1 MNEQKRAAPLARM
14 LRRTSATTLAGENTV
29 EGASRG
35 GSGGGTASK
44 RGSADS
50 SSLAARTAEAR
61 RGDKE
66 YWQALVRLFPARK
79 MRVLRTLETGLTKYH
94 GVLLRRKELLDDV
107 DALTKQNAELKDL
120 LKQYLG
126 APINEDLII
135 PPTQMQLYTTS
146 GN

>member
-1 MNEQKRAAPLARM
+1 M
-14 LRRTSATTLAGENTV
+14 LRRSSAATLAGENTS

-35 GSGGGTASK
+35 GSGGGTSGK
-44 RGSADS
+44 RGGADS
-50 SSLAARTAEAR
+50 STLADRTAEAR
-61 RGDKE
+61 RADKE

-79 MRVLRTLETGLTKYH
+79 MRVLRTLETGLTKHH
-94 GVLLRRKELLDDV
+94 GVLLHRKELLEDV
-107 DALTKQNAELKDL
+107 DALTKQNAELKEL

-146 GN
+146 GK